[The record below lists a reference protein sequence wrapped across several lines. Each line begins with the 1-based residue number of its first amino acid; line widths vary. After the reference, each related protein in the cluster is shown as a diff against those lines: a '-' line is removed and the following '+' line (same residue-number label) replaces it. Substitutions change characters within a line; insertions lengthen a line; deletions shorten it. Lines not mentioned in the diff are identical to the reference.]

1 MTPHPDT
8 VSAVLNIERE
18 LALRRAEFW
27 APMVNAAEW
36 PAPADSQSRALGLR
50 APRQARSVRLRR
62 LAIAGGIALG
72 LAFPAVAGAHD
83 HTVRTPGTTQV
94 IANGQKHGPFVNGVS
109 CGGDPAAY
117 GLETAHHGPD
127 AGTPGRAD
135 GCYQTT
141 GGVAPGQDVEN
152 PVIR

>member
-1 MTPHPDT
+1 MKRNLTLPL
-8 VSAVLNIERE
+8 VAASL
-18 LALRRAEFW
+18 LALASG
-27 APMVNAAEW
+27 PAA
-36 PAPADSQSRALGLR
+36 
-50 APRQARSVRLRR
+50 
-62 LAIAGGIALG
+62 
-72 LAFPAVAGAHD
+72 FAHP
-83 HTVRTPGTTQV
+83 HTVAPSGQV
-94 IANGQKHGPFVNGVS
+94 LANGQNHGPFVNGTS

-141 GGVAPGQDVEN
+141 GSVPPGQDVEN